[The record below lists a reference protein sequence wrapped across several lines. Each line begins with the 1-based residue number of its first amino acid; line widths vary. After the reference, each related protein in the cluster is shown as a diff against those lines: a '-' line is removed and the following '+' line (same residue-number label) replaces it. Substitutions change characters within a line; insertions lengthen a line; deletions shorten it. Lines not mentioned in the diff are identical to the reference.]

1 MAKRQV
7 IRVGDRVR
15 IKTQRFIERVGYALV
30 FTELMPEFQAHPRL
44 FEAMEIL
51 GIKPADV
58 SPRQPADP
66 AIEAEFGPDPRRES
80 RWAREFIVGCAK
92 AAVRVRKWGGPE
104 RSLHYAAVDESTPAI
119 GAVTRVTGKRTAM
132 TGIYYPPSGGYVC
145 GYYGDEYDYEPGG
158 LSEARVHVILE
169 TGLGDIEQ
177 CDVELVREDEVAEE
191 SARLQFK
198 PHRRS

>member
-7 IRVGDRVR
+7 IGVGDRVR
-15 IKTQRFIERVGYALV
+15 IKTQRFIKRVGYALV
-30 FTELMPEFQAHPRL
+30 FTELMPEFQAHPKL

-51 GIKPADV
+51 GIKPVDGV
-58 SPRQPADP
+58 
-66 AIEAEFGPDPRRES
+66 EGLYGPDPRRES

-132 TGIYYPPSGGYVC
+132 TGIYYPPSGGYVG
-145 GYYGDEYDYEPGG
+145 GYYGDEYDHEPGG
-158 LSEARVHVILE
+158 LSEARVRVILE

-191 SARLQFK
+191 SGRLQFK
-198 PHRRS
+198 PRFKPRYRS